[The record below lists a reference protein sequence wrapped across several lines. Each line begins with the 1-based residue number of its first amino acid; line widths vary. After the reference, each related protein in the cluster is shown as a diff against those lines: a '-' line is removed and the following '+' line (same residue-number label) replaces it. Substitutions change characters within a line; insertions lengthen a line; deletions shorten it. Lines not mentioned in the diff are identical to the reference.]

1 MKNGEIIYMNNPCYK
16 CTSGEINQ
24 CEYTNCPYKFEEWSG
39 DTESK
44 EIKDNQNIINDKG
57 VEKHHE

>member
-1 MKNGEIIYMNNPCYK
+1 MNNPCYK